1 MRHVT
6 RYRIYPSQKV
16 EGRLFTGF
24 ARCAFVRNWCLEN
37 KVYQD
42 SCLPKLKAEYPE
54 LKEVHSKVLQNVVQQ
69 IVHNLRALR
78 KLKEKG
84 RKVGKLRKKGVHSM
98 IYEQSGFKL
107 TGNRLWLS
115 KIGELRIELSR
126 PVPGRIK
133 QIVVKHTP
141 AHKWFV
147 AIISETPDTPELTT
161 GTRAVGIDLNLEN
174 FSTDTEGMIFSH
186 PHNVRKA
193 AKRLRCA
200 QRKLSRAV
208 DGSRNRRKQRV
219 RVARIHE
226 PVENRRNDFLHKWSR
241 YYVDR
246 YDYIALEHLNIKPM
260 VESLEA
266 KLRGRSKSLL
276 DAAWYKARE
285 FIRYKARECWYVCAS
300 DRSGLHDT
308 GLFPLRAPGEE
319 RPRAANPCLSG
330 LRLHG
335 SPGPERRAKY
345 PETSSRRVGHTRI
358 YACGDRG
365 RYTANPGGASP
376 GQRNKN
382 LQALARGE
390 CQNQRI
396 FTQGICFS
404 PSALHYQ
411 AAGLVENSRAPPD
424 AGPAV
429 PGTRSG
435 HNLRYDLPSSGA
447 PGSLQQPYRDPP

>member
-6 RYRIYPSQKV
+6 RYRIYPPQKV

-42 SCLPKLKAEYPE
+42 SCLPNLKAEYPE

-84 RKVGKLRKKGVHSM
+84 RKVGKLRKKWVHSM
-98 IYEQSGFKL
+98 IYEQTGFKL

-115 KIGELRIELSR
+115 KIGEMRIELSR

-133 QIVVKHTP
+133 QIVIKHTP
-141 AHKWFV
+141 AHRWFV
-147 AIISETPDTPELTT
+147 AIISETPDTPEPTT
-161 GTRAVGIDLNLEN
+161 GTRSVGIDLNLEN
-174 FSTDTEGMIFSH
+174 FSTDTDGTVFPH

-193 AKRLRCA
+193 AKRLRRA
-200 QRKLSRAV
+200 QRKLSRAA

-226 PVENRRNDFLHKWSR
+226 QVENRRNDFLHKWSR
-241 YYVDR
+241 YYVDN

-266 KLRGRSKSLL
+266 KLRGRSKSIL

-285 FIRYKARECWYVCAS
+285 FIRYKAANAGTYVHLIDPAYTTQDCFICGHREKKDLGQRTHCCPVCGYTAPRDLNAAQNILKRAS
-300 DRSGLHDT
+300 VGWGT
-308 GLFPLRAPGEE
+308 
-319 RPRAANPCLSG
+319 
-330 LRLHG
+330 
-335 SPGPERRAKY
+335 PESTLVEIRTAT
-345 PETSSRRVGHTRI
+345 PPIPAVQVPVNETRI
-358 YACGDRG
+358 
-365 RYTANPGGASP
+365 
-376 GQRNKN
+376 
-382 LQALARGE
+382 
-390 CQNQRI
+390 
-396 FTQGICFS
+396 
-404 PSALHYQ
+404 
-411 AAGLVENSRAPPD
+411 SR
-424 AGPAV
+424 
-429 PGTRSG
+429 
-435 HNLRYDLPSSGA
+435 L
-447 PGSLQQPYRDPP
+447 